1 MPSTVVAFD
10 YHYLD
15 SRGEKTSLAGATAY
29 YRVPPY
35 SSDAGSVTI
44 NASSQFPTTSV
55 SPAAGTVVR
64 IRIENDGF
72 GRAGY
77 VERTSE

>member
-1 MPSTVVAFD
+1 MASTVTAFD

-15 SRGEKTSLAGATAY
+15 SRGEKISLAGKTAY

-35 SSDAGSVTI
+35 SSDAGSATI
-44 NASSQFPTTSV
+44 DSNSQFPTTSV
-55 SPAAGTVVR
+55 SPSAGTVVR
-64 IRIENDGF
+64 IRIENDGA

-77 VERTSE
+77 VERTSV